1 MASPTS
7 HSQPESE
14 SMNLSSYPV
23 IHPTRNPTPSTATT
37 FHHLCINQDHTCFAV
52 GLSTGF
58 RIFLTNPYK
67 PIMHRENLETSSGGI
82 RFVAM
87 LFRHNIMCLINGA
100 TNCVRIWDDVSS
112 RYLGEIPCRAEVKNV
127 KLGLD
132 RIVVVLTQRITVYG
146 FKDLR
151 VLHEIDT
158 VVNPNGLC
166 DVSYNP
172 GGMMLVCPGLLKGQV
187 RVQNFEFSR
196 TEFIMAHDSNIACLA
211 LTLDGRFLAT
221 ASCKGTLIRVFNT
234 SDGSLLQEV
243 RRGADRAEIYSLAFS
258 KTAQWLAVSSDKGT
272 VHVFGLKIHSDT
284 SLTQTTTTVPQLDV
298 SSNAS
303 SLSFFKGVLPKYF
316 SSVRSVAQVRLKEG
330 VKYLV
335 GFGKND
341 FTVVIVGI
349 DGSYY
354 TYEFDPVEGGEMS
367 RLEYYNFMK
376 NEETF

>member
-1 MASPTS
+1 MC
-7 HSQPESE
+7 H
-14 SMNLSSYPV
+14 
-23 IHPTRNPTPSTATT
+23 TT
-37 FHHLCINQDHTCFAV
+37 L
-52 GLSTGF
+52 
-58 RIFLTNPYK
+58 
-67 PIMHRENLETSSGGI
+67 
-82 RFVAM
+82 
-87 LFRHNIMCLINGA
+87 
-100 TNCVRIWDDVSS
+100 
-112 RYLGEIPCRAEVKNV
+112 
-127 KLGLD
+127 
-132 RIVVVLTQRITVYG
+132 
-146 FKDLR
+146 
-151 VLHEIDT
+151 
-158 VVNPNGLC
+158 
-166 DVSYNP
+166 
-172 GGMMLVCPGLLKGQV
+172 GGMVLVCPGLLKGQV

-196 TEFIMAHDSNIACLA
+196 TEFIMAHDSNIARLA

-298 SSNAS
+298 SSNTS
-303 SLSFFKGVLPKYF
+303 SLSFFKGIHICLQVYYPKYF

-367 RLEYYNFMK
+367 QLEYYNFMK

>member
-14 SMNLSSYPV
+14 SMNLSSYSV

-158 VVNPNGLC
+158 V
-166 DVSYNP
+166 
-172 GGMMLVCPGLLKGQV
+172 GQV

-284 SLTQTTTTVPQLDV
+284 SLTQTTTAVPQLDV